1 MRMVVISLI
10 FLLILIFV
18 WFWFHFTSIEIV
30 TSFYWENL
38 IDLSN
43 TIYNDNWDKAEKDI
57 IIYINK
63 WEETRSLWVYFLNQ
77 DDIDEIDKSFKM
89 LHVYINNYNKT
100 MAQSELE
107 QLRVYFNIIK
117 ENECLSLE
125 NIF

>member
-30 TSFYWENL
+30 TSYYWENL

-89 LHVYINNYNKT
+89 LHVYINNFNKT